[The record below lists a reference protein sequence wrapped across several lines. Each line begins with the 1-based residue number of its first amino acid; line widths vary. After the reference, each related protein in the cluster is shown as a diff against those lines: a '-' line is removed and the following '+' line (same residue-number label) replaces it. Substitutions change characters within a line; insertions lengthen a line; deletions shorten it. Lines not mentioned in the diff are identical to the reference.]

1 MSEYWNLDDLYLSFE
16 DEHFLQDIENLKKEI
31 EEFNELAKK
40 INTLS
45 KVEGLESYLQHLATL
60 TTLSY
65 RLEAFISLT
74 QSVDTTNKEALRY
87 DDILNQLLTKTVI
100 AQVTI
105 EKWIGEL
112 NDIETYAKQSSL
124 IQTHSYILNE
134 IIKMNQ
140 YRLSENEENII
151 ANMKNTGSNAWLKLK
166 DQLIANHKV
175 SIDGQEYPLT
185 MVLNMAYDSDKEV
198 RKKAYEAEIASYS
211 KIEQGV
217 AACLNAIKGEVLT
230 ECQLRGYH
238 SVLEHTLIHSRMSQE
253 TLNSMLQAMEEY
265 LPVFRKYLKAKA
277 KALGYQNGLPFY
289 ELYAPINQADMKF
302 DYSSGAEFVIKQFNT
317 FSSHLASF
325 ASKAI
330 QQNWIDVY
338 PRANKVGGAFCL
350 NLPFIKQSRFLLNY
364 GNTFSDV
371 TTLSHEL
378 GHGFHGE
385 CLKNESILNTD
396 YPMPIAET
404 ASTFSETIIK
414 KAAIKQASQ
423 EEALAILEAEISDCT
438 QVIVDI
444 YSRYL
449 FEKNLFKERKTSALS
464 VERIKTLMIES
475 QKAAYGDGLD
485 PDYLHPYMWTWK
497 PHYYSASSNFY
508 NFPYAFGLLL
518 AKGLYAIYL
527 KEGKEFALK
536 YEQFLSMTGKN
547 DLETITKSIGIDI
560 TKPEFWRN
568 SLKIIEEDIQNFIRL
583 LEKN

>member
-198 RKKAYEAEIASYS
+198 RK
-211 KIEQGV
+211 
-217 AACLNAIKGEVLT
+217 
-230 ECQLRGYH
+230 
-238 SVLEHTLIHSRMSQE
+238 
-253 TLNSMLQAMEEY
+253 
-265 LPVFRKYLKAKA
+265 
-277 KALGYQNGLPFY
+277 
-289 ELYAPINQADMKF
+289 
-302 DYSSGAEFVIKQFNT
+302 
-317 FSSHLASF
+317 
-325 ASKAI
+325 
-330 QQNWIDVY
+330 
-338 PRANKVGGAFCL
+338 
-350 NLPFIKQSRFLLNY
+350 
-364 GNTFSDV
+364 
-371 TTLSHEL
+371 
-378 GHGFHGE
+378 
-385 CLKNESILNTD
+385 
-396 YPMPIAET
+396 
-404 ASTFSETIIK
+404 
-414 KAAIKQASQ
+414 
-423 EEALAILEAEISDCT
+423 
-438 QVIVDI
+438 
-444 YSRYL
+444 
-449 FEKNLFKERKTSALS
+449 
-464 VERIKTLMIES
+464 
-475 QKAAYGDGLD
+475 
-485 PDYLHPYMWTWK
+485 
-497 PHYYSASSNFY
+497 
-508 NFPYAFGLLL
+508 
-518 AKGLYAIYL
+518 
-527 KEGKEFALK
+527 
-536 YEQFLSMTGKN
+536 
-547 DLETITKSIGIDI
+547 
-560 TKPEFWRN
+560 
-568 SLKIIEEDIQNFIRL
+568 SL
-583 LEKN
+583 